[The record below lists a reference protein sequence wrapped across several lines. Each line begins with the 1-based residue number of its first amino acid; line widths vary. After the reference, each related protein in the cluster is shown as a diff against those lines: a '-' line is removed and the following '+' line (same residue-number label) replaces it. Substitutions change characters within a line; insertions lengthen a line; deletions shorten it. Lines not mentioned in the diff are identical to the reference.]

1 MAIHPDFYPCTS
13 PISAQELAQ
22 LADVTLVSGDGTQ
35 MISGAAHPA
44 EASPGHL
51 VLAASADYMA
61 QCQNLTSCVIIT
73 KQDLAATAPEACT
86 ILVAENPRLA
96 FAKALQHL
104 YATSP
109 TPRLAKS
116 AKISSSAQIGKHVV
130 IGPLTIIGPNVVI
143 GDDVVIGAH
152 CVIDAHCHIGDRSQI
167 GDQVMMQSTRIG
179 KDVKIAS
186 QTVIGKEGFGFE
198 MTDKGAVRLPH
209 LGLVTIDDGVNIG
222 SHCAI
227 DRGVLGDTKIGA
239 HAMLDNHIHIA
250 HNVVIGKNTLI
261 LAQTG
266 IAGSAEIGENCI
278 IGAQVGVKDHVS
290 IASGSVI
297 LSGSKVTKTLDNK
310 GTYAGF
316 PAQPA
321 KQHWREQVALRK
333 LSHQK

>member
-1 MAIHPDFYPCTS
+1 MAIHPDFYPCIS
-13 PISAQELAQ
+13 PISAQELVP
-22 LADVTLVSGDGTQ
+22 LAGAKLLSGDGTLL
-35 MISGAAHPA
+35 ISGAAHPA
-44 EASPGHL
+44 EASAGHL
-51 VLAASADYMA
+51 VLAASDDYMA
-61 QCQNLTSCVIIT
+61 QCQHLTSCVIIT
-73 KQDLAATAPEACT
+73 NQKLSGAAPEGCT
-86 ILVAENPRLA
+86 ILVADNPRLA

-109 TPRLAKS
+109 APRLAKS
-116 AKISSSAQIGKHVV
+116 AKISSSALIGKNAV

-152 CVIDAHCHIGDRSQI
+152 CVIDAHCHIGEGTQI
-167 GDQVMMQSTRIG
+167 GDQVMLQSTRIG
-179 KDVKIAS
+179 KAVRIAS

-198 MTDKGAVRLPH
+198 MTDNGAVRLPH
-209 LGLVTIDDGVNIG
+209 LGLVMIDDGANIG

-227 DRGVLGDTKIGA
+227 DRGVLGDTKIGS

-250 HNVVIGKNTLI
+250 HNVVIGSHTLI

-266 IAGSAEIGENCI
+266 IAGSAEIGERCI

-297 LSGSKVTKTLDNK
+297 LSGSKVTKTLAEK

-333 LSHQK
+333 LGHQK